1 MLWFLARKLIQI
13 YPIKLCSPIIDT
25 LLSDND
31 LLIRV
36 HILIL
41 WRNKVILTLIS
52 ALTVWHIVSG
62 TVCDV

>member
-31 LLIRV
+31 LLTWV
-36 HILIL
+36 HTLIF
-41 WRNKVILTLIS
+41 WRHEVVLTLIS
-52 ALTVWHIVSG
+52 ALAVWHILDG
-62 TVCDV
+62 TFCDV